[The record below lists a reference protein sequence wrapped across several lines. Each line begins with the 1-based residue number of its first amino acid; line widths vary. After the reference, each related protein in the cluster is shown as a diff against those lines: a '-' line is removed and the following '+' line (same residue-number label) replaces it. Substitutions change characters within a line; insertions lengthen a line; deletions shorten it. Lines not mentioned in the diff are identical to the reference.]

1 MWWRSNYTWIVALW
15 VIAGILVGAEAGLAL
30 LPFIAWAFAT
40 LFALDAVVHLLR
52 RTVVVSA
59 DGGQADAAS
68 NGARPQPTVLSF
80 PEPAAMPGE
89 QRPVLFSASGS
100 VVFLTAVRREDGG
113 LYLQIDR
120 QG

>member
-1 MWWRSNYTWIVALW
+1 MWWRSNYIWIVALW
-15 VIAGILVGAEAGLAL
+15 VLAGLLVGAEAGLAL

-40 LFALDAVVHLLR
+40 LFALDAAVHLLR
-52 RTVVVSA
+52 RTVAVSA

-68 NGARPQPTVLSF
+68 NDARPQPTVLWF

-89 QRPVLFSASGS
+89 QGPVLFSASGS